1 MAAEGETLLR
11 ELMEDTNLFHLNTL
25 FGTSKT
31 LFHQAV
37 LAYDGGAHSG
47 ASLLCRSVLEAALY
61 IALTRTKGKQERG
74 TWNIVTPLK
83 VDGQTRMVF
92 ARELISAMGKS
103 RVLKDEQRTNLDR
116 VFKQGNVIA
125 HVVSRRDKQTWPL
138 NKPRPEIRP
147 WTTEA
152 EAFQNLSD
160 TADILRRLAY
170 VAEKKPEWFGPQP
183 RKAIQQWEAPGAHFA
198 MWELDEE
205 E

>member
-1 MAAEGETLLR
+1 MAAEGEILLR
-11 ELMEDTNLFHLNTL
+11 ELTEDSNLFHLDTL
-25 FGTSKT
+25 FGMAKT
-31 LFHQAV
+31 LFQQAV

-83 VDGQTRMVF
+83 LDGRPRMVF

-103 RVLKDEQRTNLDR
+103 RVLKDEQKTNLKR
-116 VFKQGNVIA
+116 VFEQGNVIA
-125 HVVSRRDKQTWPL
+125 HVVSRRDTQTWPL
-138 NKPRPEIRP
+138 TKPRQEIRP
-147 WTTEA
+147 WTTET
-152 EAFQNLSD
+152 EAFQNLRD

-170 VAEKKPEWFGPQP
+170 VAEEKPKWFGPQP